1 MIEVIKFG
9 ATWCVQCKQ
18 ANTIMLGFSRPIT
31 AYDVDTNKDIATKY
45 NITGLPTYIVLKDGI
60 EVNRIIGATPN
71 MMGRIIDI
79 IENA

>member
-1 MIEVIKFG
+1 MIEVLKFG
-9 ATWCVQCKQ
+9 ATWCTQCKQ
-18 ANTIMLGFSRPIT
+18 ADTIMRGFSRPVT
-31 AYDVDTNKDIATKY
+31 YLDTDANKDMVEKY
-45 NITGLPTYIVLKDGI
+45 NITGLPTYIVLKDGN